1 MVSDFSIPPNRSLRS
16 SPEETRLRGPV
27 RLISVNISIVR
38 FCYSIV
44 GFLLLI
50 AAMLSSNDLIDFGAM
65 TGSFFMTTL
74 GSRDFGVRRLIS
86 SR

>member
-1 MVSDFSIPPNRSLRS
+1 MVSYFSIPPDRSLGS
-16 SPEETRLRGPV
+16 SPEETKPRGPV

-44 GFLLLI
+44 GFFLLI

-65 TGSFFMTTL
+65 PGSF
-74 GSRDFGVRRLIS
+74 IS
-86 SR
+86 LLWLLQLEYFRV